1 MRSRCVPLPFLV
13 VLCLCFGCDSIP
25 SVPGTD
31 VLVVVDLVTGL
42 FSAGNSAPV
51 IEEIQVGIAPVLA
64 GDVIS
69 VNAVVTDSDSD
80 PLTFFWTTTGGGFV
94 ASTSSNPT
102 RWRAQEEG
110 EYTLTVTVNDGA
122 ATARKSRDITVIR

>member
-1 MRSRCVPLPFLV
+1 MRSRCAPLPFLV
-13 VLCLCFGCDSIP
+13 VLCLCFGCDTIP
-25 SVPGTD
+25 TAPVTD
-31 VLVVVDLVTGL
+31 VLVVVNLVKGV

-51 IEEIQVGIAPVLA
+51 IEEIQVGVTPVHA
-64 GDVIS
+64 EDVIG
-69 VNAVVTDSDSD
+69 VNAVVTDSDND

-110 EYTLTVTVNDGA
+110 EYTLTVTINDGA
-122 ATARKSRDITVIR
+122 ATVRKSRDITVIR